1 MRNFPRVSVIIPVYN
16 CERYLSEA
24 IESVLAQTYKMLEII
39 VVDDGS
45 TDKTAEIVKKFDSS
59 VHYCYQENSGCGAA
73 RNRGIEL
80 AQGNFFAFLDA
91 DDVWQEDKL
100 MLQMNA
106 FKKDP
111 ELDIV
116 FGHVKQFHSPELDE
130 RMKAKLHCPSEL
142 MPGIAPSTVL
152 IKRDV
157 FLSVGLFETNLKIAE
172 FADWHVRAT
181 ELGLRML
188 MLSNLVAKRRLHKT
202 NMGIT
207 KRQSRSDYVR
217 ILKASLDRRRREP

>member
-1 MRNFPRVSVIIPVYN
+1 
-16 CERYLSEA
+16 
-24 IESVLAQTYKMLEII
+24 
-39 VVDDGS
+39 
-45 TDKTAEIVKKFDSS
+45 
-59 VHYCYQENSGCGAA
+59 
-73 RNRGIEL
+73 
-80 AQGNFFAFLDA
+80 
-91 DDVWQEDKL
+91 

-106 FKKDP
+106 FRKDP

-130 RMKAKLHCPSEL
+130 RIKAKLHCPSEL

-157 FLSVGLFETNLKIAE
+157 FFSVGLFETNLRIAE

-181 ELGLRML
+181 ELGLTML
-188 MLSNLVAKRRLHKT
+188 MLSDLVAKRRLHKT